1 MTPKTTYTRGRRR
14 RWRRGRQRPDRTA
27 GSAVSDHWQAKGP
40 HTQARRFGTPSKGA
54 KGAPKGGKPSSASL
68 TQKKATST
76 CRNCGQVG
84 HWAKECP
91 KGKGGQSSRVQI
103 TEEVAEEDD
112 EHESYFV
119 FTAEVE
125 DVQPTA
131 HLPRPPEAYL
141 ASATTSAGYMIT
153 DTECQKLCHGTEWR
167 LEHEKL
173 LRQYGLQCQTRPA
186 QERFKFGAGKTQE
199 ANTKALIP
207 CVLAGQPLVL
217 HSSELKT
224 GIPLLG
230 SLSLMTYLGTVI
242 DLGKGEAYFSK
253 LKLKAPL
260 AKLSNGHIAV
270 NHPARHLASG
280 QRRAGSTARPIPA
293 AKSRGILQ
301 VGRRR
306 GTGRPPHLPHR
317 SWVRVRPPAFRL
329 KQPLRPTRNSR
340 HPPWSWPSFNA

>member
-1 MTPKTTYTRGRRR
+1 
-14 RWRRGRQRPDRTA
+14 
-27 GSAVSDHWQAKGP
+27 
-40 HTQARRFGTPSKGA
+40 
-54 KGAPKGGKPSSASL
+54 
-68 TQKKATST
+68 
-76 CRNCGQVG
+76 
-84 HWAKECP
+84 
-91 KGKGGQSSRVQI
+91 
-103 TEEVAEEDD
+103 
-112 EHESYFV
+112 
-119 FTAEVE
+119 
-125 DVQPTA
+125 
-131 HLPRPPEAYL
+131 
-141 ASATTSAGYMIT
+141 MIT

-270 NHPARHLASG
+270 N
-280 QRRAGSTARPIPA
+280 
-293 AKSRGILQ
+293 ILQ
-301 VGRRR
+301 VEALEETFPATFHKFHTWPLAKDELALPPDQSPRQKAVEYYRLDEDGEPGDHLTYPIEAEYGFDPQLSGSSNRFGRRAIP
-306 GTGRPPHLPHR
+306 GTRHGPDLHSTPSGMEGVGPPNGNAR
-317 SWVRVRPPAFRL
+317 NGPPAQCDSQPPFGCEFPKRQSYCLTRPGVPKEKSGTAFHPETFRSYIH
-329 KQPLRPTRNSR
+329 RPTGANTRKCLEAGTDTEALQR
-340 HPPWSWPSFNA
+340 V